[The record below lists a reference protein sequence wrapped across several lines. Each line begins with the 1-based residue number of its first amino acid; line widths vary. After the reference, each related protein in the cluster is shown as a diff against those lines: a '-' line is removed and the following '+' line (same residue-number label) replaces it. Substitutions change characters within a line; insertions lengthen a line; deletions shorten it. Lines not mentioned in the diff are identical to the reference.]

1 MTPAPALNPK
11 THPIPITALASALAE
26 PEGPLN
32 ENRLYRVV
40 AERIKAL
47 IAQENLRPG
56 DRLPS
61 ERDLSAQLHVS
72 RTSVREALIVLDLTN
87 VVEVRGGS
95 GIYVSE
101 GVRIADDTEAGPGPF
116 EVLAARKMIES
127 EVAAIAARM
136 ATSKSIDAIMVALQ
150 DMERYYSDRDR
161 NEEADR
167 AFHVAIA
174 DATGNSAIGGVVGY
188 LWEQR
193 GRLWSRMEHHFHT
206 DELRSATISDHRN
219 ILEAIA
225 AHDPAG
231 ARRAM
236 RSHLERVTRQFA
248 RGWGLK
254 DHAGPEGGH
263 S

>member
-1 MTPAPALNPK
+1 MTPKPE
-11 THPIPITALASALAE
+11 PIPITPIAAGGE
-26 PEGPLN
+26 PEGLLY
-32 ENRLYRVV
+32 ESRLYRVV
-40 AERIKAL
+40 AERIRGL
-47 IAQENLRPG
+47 IAVQNLQPG

-61 ERDLSAQLHVS
+61 ERDLAAQLHVS
-72 RTSVREALIVLDLTN
+72 RTSVREAVIVLDLTGL
-87 VVEVRGGS
+87 VEVRGGS

-101 GVRIADDTEAGPGPF
+101 GARIAEESEAGPGPF

-127 EVAAIAARM
+127 EVAATAARM
-136 ATSKSIDAIMVALQ
+136 ATPKSIDAMLVALH
-150 DMERYYSDRDR
+150 DMERFYDDRDR

-174 DATGNSAIGGVVGY
+174 DATGNNAIAGVIGY

-225 AHDPAG
+225 SHDPAA

-254 DHAGPEGGH
+254 DPGGATDE
-263 S
+263 SQ

>member
-1 MTPAPALNPK
+1 MTPKPDA
-11 THPIPITALASALAE
+11 IPITPIVAGE
-26 PEGPLN
+26 PDGLLN

-40 AERIKAL
+40 AERIKGL
-47 IAQENLRPG
+47 IAVQNLRPG

-61 ERDLSAQLHVS
+61 ERDLAAQLHVS
-72 RTSVREALIVLDLTN
+72 RTSVREAVIVLDLTN

-101 GVRIADDTEAGPGPF
+101 GARIPDESEAGPGPF

-127 EVAAIAARM
+127 EVAATAARM
-136 ATSKSIDAIMVALQ
+136 ATPKAIDAMLAALQ
-150 DMERYYSDRDR
+150 DMERYYDDRER

-174 DATGNSAIGGVVGY
+174 NATGNNAIAGVIDY

-206 DELRSATISDHRN
+206 EELRSSTIADHRA

-225 AHDPAG
+225 SHDPAG

-254 DHAGPEGGH
+254 EPGGAADD
-263 S
+263 